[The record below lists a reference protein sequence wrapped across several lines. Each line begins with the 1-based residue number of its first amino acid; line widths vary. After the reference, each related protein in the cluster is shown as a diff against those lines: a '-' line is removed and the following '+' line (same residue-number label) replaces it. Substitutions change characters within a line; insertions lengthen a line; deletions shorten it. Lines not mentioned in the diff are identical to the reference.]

1 MKPGEYLE
9 IQTKEGDIFNGL
21 VMPSS
26 NKSTICLKL
35 NSGYNLN
42 LDKKKISKMK
52 NLEKEIKIEKETN
65 AKQIINP
72 NLKTITILHT
82 GGTLA
87 SKVSYATGAVTPSF
101 KPEELLE
108 MFPELKEIANIKSR
122 LIGNMF
128 SEDMRFSHYN
138 LIAKE
143 IEKEI
148 KEGVDGVIITHGT
161 DTLAFT
167 SCALSFALENLD
179 KPVILVGAQR
189 SSDRPSSDAAFNLI
203 CAANFIVKSNFNE
216 VGICIHGKSG
226 DDFCYILP
234 ATKTRKMHTS
244 RRDAFKSVNGEIIAK
259 VDKVNMEFFMDY
271 KKKEHKDKLKLKL
284 FNEKIKIGIL
294 KAHPN
299 MFAFEIKYYNKFD
312 GLILEGTGLG
322 HFPINFVDNTTKE
335 HQLIYNELKKLCK
348 KIPVIAT
355 SQCIFG
361 RINMNVYETG
371 RKMQEAGILGN
382 LSDMTAET
390 AFIKLVWLLSNYKKN
405 EINNLVMHNFRN
417 ELNDKLKYEEEFI

>member
-42 LDKKKISKMK
+42 LDNKKISKMK

>member
-167 SCALSFALENLD
+167 SCALSFALESLE

>member
-148 KEGVDGVIITHGT
+148 KEGIDGVIITHGT

>member
-179 KPVILVGAQR
+179 KPVILVGAQI

-382 LSDMTAET
+382 LSDMTAEP

>member
-1 MKPGEYLE
+1 
-9 IQTKEGDIFNGL
+9 
-21 VMPSS
+21 
-26 NKSTICLKL
+26 
-35 NSGYNLN
+35 
-42 LDKKKISKMK
+42 
-52 NLEKEIKIEKETN
+52 
-65 AKQIINP
+65 
-72 NLKTITILHT
+72 
-82 GGTLA
+82 
-87 SKVSYATGAVTPSF
+87 
-101 KPEELLE
+101 
-108 MFPELKEIANIKSR
+108 
-122 LIGNMF
+122 
-128 SEDMRFSHYN
+128 
-138 LIAKE
+138 
-143 IEKEI
+143 
-148 KEGVDGVIITHGT
+148 
-161 DTLAFT
+161 
-167 SCALSFALENLD
+167 
-179 KPVILVGAQR
+179 
-189 SSDRPSSDAAFNLI
+189 
-203 CAANFIVKSNFNE
+203 
-216 VGICIHGKSG
+216 
-226 DDFCYILP
+226 
-234 ATKTRKMHTS
+234 MHTS

>member
-167 SCALSFALENLD
+167 SCALSFALENLE